1 MADAPLIYLSGA
13 GGTDPDL
20 EIPVLLQR
28 STTDGVQAISLR
40 VALEQCAGQTLHVII
55 SVAFAR
61 LTHVSL
67 TRKQARHLQRV
78 LPYLLEEQMLDS
90 PESLWF
96 VSRKG
101 TGDDYEV
108 TAIARELIVQ
118 LKQWAAEQGAVLG
131 SLQVD
136 AERLQGQ
143 APLIA
148 ELDGGQALLM
158 ADRDRC
164 LVVDA
169 DQRDGMQALF
179 GESLAG
185 ATVLSGTPA
194 FLDALR
200 SGEGQELLTGPYAPK
215 QKKGPNTAFTPWKP
229 VSILAASVFVLALVA
244 IWVQQWRYDQAS
256 EAAFADAKSLYEQ
269 LFPGDKATTALS
281 RQFQGRL
288 ARLGGGSEGGQA
300 RFFPLL
306 GPVAQVLKEIKVEP
320 KRLQYDQRDNTLLL
334 DVGAKDYAQ
343 LEQLQNALKQQ
354 GARAS
359 IANYRNGAQGVS
371 ARIKV
376 EQPG

>member
-13 GGTDPDL
+13 GGTAPDL

-28 STTDGVQAISLR
+28 STADDVQAMSLR
-40 VALEQCAGQTLHVII
+40 DALEQCAGQTLHVTV

-67 TRKQARHLQRV
+67 TRKQARHMQRI
-78 LPYLLEEQMLDS
+78 LPYLLEEQMLDN

-101 TGDDYEV
+101 GGDDYQV
-108 TAIARELIVQ
+108 TAIARDFISQ
-118 LKQWAAEQGAVLG
+118 LKLWAVEQGALIG

-148 ELDGGQALLM
+148 ELNDGQTLLM

-164 LVVDA
+164 LVVDEE
-169 DQRDGMQALF
+169 QRASMQALF
-179 GESLAG
+179 GDSLEE
-185 ATVLSGTPA
+185 ATVLSGTTA
-194 FLDALR
+194 FVDALR
-200 SGEGQELLTGPYAPK
+200 GGSGQELLTGPYAPK
-215 QKKGPNTAFTPWKP
+215 QKKGANTAFAPWKP

-244 IWVQQWRYDQAS
+244 IWTQQWRYDQAS
-256 EAAFADAKSLYEQ
+256 ETAFADAKTLFEQ
-269 LFPGDKATTALS
+269 LFPDDKATTALS

-288 ARLGGGSEGGQA
+288 ARLGGRSEGGQA
-300 RFFPLL
+300 QFFPLL
-306 GPVAQVLKEIKVEP
+306 EPVAQVLREITVEP

-343 LEQLQNALKQQ
+343 LEQLQNALKKQ

>member
-1 MADAPLIYLSGA
+1 MAEAPLIYLSGA
-13 GGTDPDL
+13 GGTELDL
-20 EIPVLLQR
+20 EHPVLLQR
-28 STTDGVQAISLR
+28 NPAEHVQVMSLR
-40 VALEQCAGQTLHVII
+40 EALEQSAGQTLHVIV

-67 TRKQARHLQRV
+67 SRKQARHMQRI
-78 LPYLLEEQMLDS
+78 LPYLLEEQMLDN

-101 TGDDYEV
+101 SGDDYEV
-108 TAIARELIVQ
+108 TAIARQFIEQ
-118 LKQWAAEQGAVLG
+118 LKRWAAEQDVLIT

-148 ELDGGQALLM
+148 ELDENQTLLM

-169 DQRDGMQALF
+169 QQRDGVQALF
-179 GESLAG
+179 GDSLNEPM
-185 ATVLSGTPA
+185 VLSGPTA
-194 FLDALR
+194 FVDALR
-200 SGEGQELLTGPYAPK
+200 NGSGQELLTGPYAPK
-215 QKKGPNTAFTPWKP
+215 QKKGSNTTFAPWKP
-229 VSILAASVFVLALVA
+229 LGILAASVFVLALVA
-244 IWVQQWRYDQAS
+244 IWVQQWRYNQAA
-256 EAAFADAKSLYEQ
+256 EATFADAQTLFEN
-269 LFPGDKATTALS
+269 LFPGDKASAALS
-281 RQFQGRL
+281 RQFEGRL
-288 ARLGGGSEGGQA
+288 ARLGGGSKSGQA
-300 RFFPLL
+300 DFFPLL
-306 GPVAQVLKEIKVEP
+306 RPVAQVLKEINVDP
-320 KRLQYDQRDNTLLL
+320 KRLQYDQRENTLLL

-343 LEQLQNALKQQ
+343 LEQLQNALKKQ

-359 IANYRNGAQGVS
+359 IANYRNSAQGVS

>member
-13 GGTDPDL
+13 GGTEPDL
-20 EIPVLLQR
+20 DIPVLLQR
-28 STTDGVQAISLR
+28 NATDDVQAVTLR
-40 VALEQCAGQTLHVII
+40 DALEQSAGQTLHVII

-90 PESLWF
+90 PELLWF

-148 ELDGGQALLM
+148 ELDDGQVLLM

-179 GESLAG
+179 GDSLAD
-185 ATVLSGTPA
+185 ATVLSGTST
-194 FLDALR
+194 FVDALR
-200 SGEGQELLTGPYAPK
+200 GGSGQELLTGPYAPK
-215 QKKGPNTAFTPWKP
+215 QKKGSNTAFAPWKP

-256 EAAFADAKSLYEQ
+256 QAAFADAKTLYEQ

-288 ARLGGGSEGGQA
+288 ARLGGSSEGGQA

-306 GPVAQVLKEIKVEP
+306 APVAQVLKEIKVEP